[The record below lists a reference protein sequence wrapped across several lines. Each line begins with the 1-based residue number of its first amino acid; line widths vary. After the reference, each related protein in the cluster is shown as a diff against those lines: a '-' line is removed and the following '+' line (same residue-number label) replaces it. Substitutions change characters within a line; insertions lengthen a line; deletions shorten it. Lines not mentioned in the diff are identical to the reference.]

1 MHDGRHIIIT
11 AILLL
16 SIASA
21 GGILTRYLKIP
32 YTSILVIIG
41 LFVGIFRIFP
51 SLNITPYLIY
61 YVFLPIIIF
70 EGAVGIK
77 MRPLISNILPIGM
90 LSIFGTIISAIF
102 TGVVLHFV
110 LNFPLKQSLI
120 FGAIITPTDP
130 ISILALLKNRIIKRG
145 GVPPKTEK
153 NDAGNEA
160 ENTDENRE
168 IEADCFANARN
179 DVTVSLRGV
188 GDDEAISCDRN
199 DKIAENIDGK
209 ENIETLL
216 TGESLFND
224 GISLV
229 LFEVFLGLNL
239 NGAGSIFLN
248 GGRLDLNSLYNM
260 FYYIID
266 IIKTSTFEFLYESIG
281 GSILGIVLGYSVSL
295 VLSLAT
301 DFLTEIMISL
311 LLAYASLI
319 AAYYLHMSFIMAVIF
334 SGIVLAN
341 YGFKKKVSNRTLE
354 VFPIVVEYLTF
365 IVNSILFLLIGIE
378 INLFKILD
386 IWAISLFIIA
396 LSLFSRFIGVYLISP
411 LVNIAKSRFK
421 IFSDGLTINKQYK
434 RFLVFGGLKGAL
446 PIAMALSL
454 PLNLHLR
461 NEIIAYVFIAVL
473 FSLTIQA
480 ISFDIFIKKGY
491 KNSI

>member
-1 MHDGRHIIIT
+1 MYDGRHIIIT

-32 YTSILVIIG
+32 YASMLVIIG

-61 YVFLPIIIF
+61 YVFLPVIIF

-77 MRPLISNILPIGM
+77 MRPLISNILPIGA
-90 LSIFGTIISAIF
+90 LSLFGTIISAIF
-102 TGVVLHFV
+102 TGAVFHFV

-130 ISILALLKNRIIKRG
+130 ISILALLKNRITKRS

-153 NDAGNEA
+153 NGPGNKA
-160 ENTDENRE
+160 EN
-168 IEADCFANARN
+168 A
-179 DVTVSLRGV
+179 
-188 GDDEAISCDRN
+188 
-199 DKIAENIDGK
+199 DGK
-209 ENIETLL
+209 EDIETLL

-229 LFEVFLGLNL
+229 LFEVFLGLNIHGAAL
-239 NGAGSIFLN
+239 NP
-248 GGRLDLNSLYNM
+248 LYNM
-260 FYYIID
+260 FYYILG
-266 IIKTSTFEFLYESIG
+266 IIKVSAVQFLYESIG
-281 GSILGIVLGYSVSL
+281 GSILGIALGYSVSL

-319 AAYYLHMSFIMAVIF
+319 AAYYLHMSFIMAIIF

-341 YGFKKKVSNRTLE
+341 YGFKKKVSERTLE
-354 VFPIVVEYLTF
+354 VFPVVIEYLTF
-365 IVNSILFLLIGIE
+365 IVNSILFLIIGIE

-386 IWAISLFIIA
+386 IWVISLFIVA
-396 LSLFSRFIGVYLISP
+396 LSIFSRFIGVYLISP
-411 LVNIAKSRFK
+411 IVNIVKNRFK
-421 IFSDGLTINKQYK
+421 IFSDGLTLNKQYK

-454 PLNLHLR
+454 PLSLPLR
-461 NEIIAYVFIAVL
+461 NEIITYVFITVL

-480 ISFDIFIKKGY
+480 ISFDFFVKKGY

>member
-160 ENTDENRE
+160 ENTD
-168 IEADCFANARN
+168 
-179 DVTVSLRGV
+179 
-188 GDDEAISCDRN
+188 
-199 DKIAENIDGK
+199 GK
-209 ENIETLL
+209 EDIETLL

-260 FYYIID
+260 FYYILG
-266 IIKTSTFEFLYESIG
+266 IIKTSAFEFLYESIG

-365 IVNSILFLLIGIE
+365 IVNSILFLIIGIE

-386 IWAISLFIIA
+386 IWVISLFIIA

-411 LVNIAKSRFK
+411 LVNIAKNRFK

>member
-1 MHDGRHIIIT
+1 MYDGRHIIIT

-32 YTSILVIIG
+32 YASMLVIIG

-61 YVFLPIIIF
+61 YVFLPVIIF

-77 MRPLISNILPIGM
+77 MRPLISNILPIGA
-90 LSIFGTIISAIF
+90 LSLFGTIISAIF
-102 TGVVLHFV
+102 TGAVFHFV

-130 ISILALLKNRIIKRG
+130 ISILALLKNRITKRS

-153 NDAGNEA
+153 NGPGNKA
-160 ENTDENRE
+160 EN
-168 IEADCFANARN
+168 A
-179 DVTVSLRGV
+179 
-188 GDDEAISCDRN
+188 
-199 DKIAENIDGK
+199 DGK
-209 ENIETLL
+209 EDIETLL

-239 NGAGSIFLN
+239 HGAALN
-248 GGRLDLNSLYNM
+248 PLYNM
-260 FYYIID
+260 FYYVLG
-266 IIKTSTFEFLYESIG
+266 IIKVSAVQFLYESIG

-319 AAYYLHMSFIMAVIF
+319 AAYYLHMSFIMAIIF

-341 YGFKKKVSNRTLE
+341 YGFKKKVSERTLE
-354 VFPIVVEYLTF
+354 VFPVVIEYLTF
-365 IVNSILFLLIGIE
+365 IVNSILFLIIGIE

-386 IWAISLFIIA
+386 IWVISLFIVA
-396 LSLFSRFIGVYLISP
+396 LSIFSRFIGVYLISP
-411 LVNIAKSRFK
+411 IVNIVKNRFE
-421 IFSDGLTINKQYK
+421 IFSDGLTLNKQYK

-454 PLNLHLR
+454 PLSLPLR
-461 NEIIAYVFIAVL
+461 NEIITYVFITVL

-480 ISFDIFIKKGY
+480 ISFDFFVKKGY

>member
-21 GGILTRYLKIP
+21 GGILTRYLRIP
-32 YTSILVIIG
+32 YASMLVIIG

-102 TGVVLHFV
+102 TGAVLHFV

-160 ENTDENRE
+160 KNTDENKE

-179 DVTVSLRGV
+179 DKL
-188 GDDEAISCDRN
+188 
-199 DKIAENIDGK
+199 AENTDGK
-209 ENIETLL
+209 EDIETLL

-239 NGAGSIFLN
+239 HGAAHTADSFFLN
-248 GGRLDLNSLYNM
+248 GGGLDLNYSYNM
-260 FYYIID
+260 FYYILG

-295 VLSLAT
+295 LLSLAT

-319 AAYYLHMSFIMAVIF
+319 TAYYLHMSFIMAVIF

-365 IVNSILFLLIGIE
+365 IVNSILFLIIGIE

-386 IWAISLFIIA
+386 IWVISLFIIA

-461 NEIIAYVFIAVL
+461 NEIITYVFIAVL

>member
-1 MHDGRHIIIT
+1 MYDGRHIIIT

-32 YTSILVIIG
+32 YASMLVIIG

-61 YVFLPIIIF
+61 YVFLPVIIF

-77 MRPLISNILPIGM
+77 IRPLISNILPIGA

-102 TGVVLHFV
+102 TGAVFHFV

-130 ISILALLKNRIIKRG
+130 VSILALLKNRITKRG

-153 NDAGNEA
+153 NGKGNNA
-160 ENTDENRE
+160 ENADGDKYIKYIKTD
-168 IEADCFANARN
+168 
-179 DVTVSLRGV
+179 
-188 GDDEAISCDRN
+188 
-199 DKIAENIDGK
+199 ENIDGK
-209 ENIETLL
+209 EDIETLL

-229 LFEVFLGLNL
+229 LFEVFLGLNIHGAAL
-239 NGAGSIFLN
+239 NP
-248 GGRLDLNSLYNM
+248 LYNM
-260 FYYIID
+260 FYYILG
-266 IIKTSTFEFLYESIG
+266 IIKVSAVQFLYESIG
-281 GSILGIVLGYSVSL
+281 GSILGIALGYSVSL

-319 AAYYLHMSFIMAVIF
+319 AAYYLHMSFIMAIIF

-341 YGFKKKVSNRTLE
+341 YGFKKKVSERTLE
-354 VFPIVVEYLTF
+354 VFPVVIEYLTF
-365 IVNSILFLLIGIE
+365 IVNSILFLIIGIE

-386 IWAISLFIIA
+386 IWVISLFIVA
-396 LSLFSRFIGVYLISP
+396 LSIFSRFIGVYLISP
-411 LVNIAKSRFK
+411 IVNIVKNRFK
-421 IFSDGLTINKQYK
+421 IFSDGLTLNKQYK

-454 PLNLHLR
+454 PLSLPLR
-461 NEIIAYVFIAVL
+461 NEIITYVFITVL

-480 ISFDIFIKKGY
+480 ISFDFFVKKGY

>member
-1 MHDGRHIIIT
+1 MYDGRHIIIT

-32 YTSILVIIG
+32 YASMLVIIG

-61 YVFLPIIIF
+61 YVFLPVIIF

-77 MRPLISNILPIGM
+77 MRPLISNILPIGA
-90 LSIFGTIISAIF
+90 LSLFGTIISAIF
-102 TGVVLHFV
+102 TGAVFHFV

-130 ISILALLKNRIIKRG
+130 ISILALLKNRITKRS

-153 NDAGNEA
+153 NGPGNKA
-160 ENTDENRE
+160 EN
-168 IEADCFANARN
+168 A
-179 DVTVSLRGV
+179 
-188 GDDEAISCDRN
+188 
-199 DKIAENIDGK
+199 DGK
-209 ENIETLL
+209 EDIETLL

-239 NGAGSIFLN
+239 HGEALN
-248 GGRLDLNSLYNM
+248 PIYNM
-260 FYYIID
+260 FYYVLG
-266 IIKTSTFEFLYESIG
+266 IIKVSAVQFLYESIG
-281 GSILGIVLGYSVSL
+281 GSILGIALGYSVSL

-319 AAYYLHMSFIMAVIF
+319 AAYYLHMSFIMAIIF

-341 YGFKKKVSNRTLE
+341 YGFKKKVSERTLE
-354 VFPIVVEYLTF
+354 VFPVVIEYLTF
-365 IVNSILFLLIGIE
+365 IVNSILFLIIGIE

-386 IWAISLFIIA
+386 IWVISLFIVA
-396 LSLFSRFIGVYLISP
+396 LSIFSRFIGVYLISP
-411 LVNIAKSRFK
+411 IVNIVKNRFK
-421 IFSDGLTINKQYK
+421 IFSDGLTLNKQYK

-454 PLNLHLR
+454 PLSLPLR
-461 NEIIAYVFIAVL
+461 NEIITYVFITVL

-480 ISFDIFIKKGY
+480 ISFDFFVKKGY

>member
-32 YTSILVIIG
+32 YASMLVIIG

-77 MRPLISNILPIGM
+77 MRPLISNILPIGA

-102 TGVVLHFV
+102 TGTVLHFV

-130 ISILALLKNRIIKRG
+130 ISILALLKNRITKRG

-160 ENTDENRE
+160 ENTDENKE
-168 IEADCFANARN
+168 IKADCFANARN
-179 DVTVSLRGV
+179 DKL
-188 GDDEAISCDRN
+188 
-199 DKIAENIDGK
+199 AENTDGK
-209 ENIETLL
+209 EDIETLL

-229 LFEVFLGLNL
+229 LFEVFLGLNMHVH
-239 NGAGSIFLN
+239 GAAHTADLFFLN
-248 GGRLDLNSLYNM
+248 GGRLDLNYSYNM
-260 FYYIID
+260 FYYILG

-386 IWAISLFIIA
+386 IWVISLFIIA

>member
-32 YTSILVIIG
+32 YASMLVIIG

-77 MRPLISNILPIGM
+77 MRPLISNILPIGA

-102 TGVVLHFV
+102 TGIVLHFV

-130 ISILALLKNRIIKRG
+130 ISILALLKNRITKRG

-160 ENTDENRE
+160 ENTDENKE
-168 IEADCFANARN
+168 IKADCFANARN
-179 DVTVSLRGV
+179 D
-188 GDDEAISCDRN
+188 
-199 DKIAENIDGK
+199 KIPENIDGK
-209 ENIETLL
+209 EDIETLL

-239 NGAGSIFLN
+239 HGAAHTADLFFLN
-248 GGRLDLNSLYNM
+248 GGRLDLNYSYNM
-260 FYYIID
+260 FYYILG

-386 IWAISLFIIA
+386 IWVISLFIIA